1 MGKLFKG
8 MFSNNNTPPEAPSE
22 NKQSFQQFV
31 LVDRYEE
38 GREKAQTLGGSEVGL
53 MNCIRVIY
61 ENHKECLRRDEIEQE
76 KAKKPYRVKLQGYLK
91 KNEQYTIRIDKIKGE
106 EIPRIKDKI
115 GTIKEEIQEIKR
127 NPEDFLGDK
136 VSKAGFIIGGI
147 ILAFLTI
154 YLFVFY
160 SSASYSGF
168 FKEFSLNSIGV
179 ANSIFDPQ
187 ALSKAWKDGFTELIL
202 LITIPFVFLGLGYL
216 IHKLQEKKSW
226 TKYLK
231 ITMLIF
237 VTFIFDAILAY
248 EITEKIYSI
257 KAENSFDDIPAYSV
271 SLAFQSVNFWL
282 IIFAGFIVYIIWGLV
297 FDFVMEAYA
306 KLDKVGNFIRSKQE
320 EIRNKEADIDKLE
333 VEINKLNY
341 VVGDNET
348 EAEKLRTI
356 IEHTDV
362 IKPKELE
369 HSIVRFFDGWLEYL
383 TYSKRD
389 EKIKQDAHEVVN
401 SFITV
406 NIKSLA
412 IESQQE
418 NQL

>member
-8 MFSNNNTPPEAPSE
+8 IFSNSVPVETPPE
-22 NKQSFQQFV
+22 NTQSFEQFV
-31 LVDRYEE
+31 LVDRYVE
-38 GREKAQTLGGSEVGL
+38 GREKAQTLGGSETGL

-76 KAKKPYRVKLQGYLK
+76 KAKKPYRVKLQEYIK
-91 KNEQYTIRIDKIKGE
+91 KNEQYATRIEKIKGD
-106 EIPRIKDKI
+106 EIPRVERKI
-115 GTIKEEIQEIKR
+115 DGLKEEIQEIKR

-136 VSKAGFIIGGI
+136 MSKAGFVIGAI
-147 ILAFLTI
+147 ILTFLTV

-216 IHKLQEKKSW
+216 IHKLQEEKSW
-226 TKYLK
+226 KKYFK
-231 ITMLIF
+231 IAMLIF

-257 KAENSFDDIPAYSV
+257 KAENSFDEVPAYSV
-271 SLAFQSVNFWL
+271 ALAFQSVNFWL

-320 EIRNKEADIDKLE
+320 EIKNREAEIDKLE

-341 VVGDNET
+341 MVGDNDT

-389 EKIKQDAHEVVN
+389 EKTKQNAHEVVK
-401 SFITV
+401 SFIEV

-412 IESQQE
+412 IESSQE
-418 NQL
+418 N